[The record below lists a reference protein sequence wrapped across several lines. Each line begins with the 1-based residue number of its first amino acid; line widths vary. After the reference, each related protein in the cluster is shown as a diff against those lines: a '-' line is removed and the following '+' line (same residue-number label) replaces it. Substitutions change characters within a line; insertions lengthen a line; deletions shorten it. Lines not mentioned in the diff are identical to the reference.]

1 MAAVV
6 MANFPHARS
15 TCGRLIV
22 DGLGSLMLR
31 SGLVPRIIPTI
42 GLVGAPVLLAATIA
56 TLFGQIEQSSAAAAL
71 AALPVAVWELSLG
84 VYMVVKGF
92 KPSPII
98 ATSTPS
104 APVSRKVI
112 VA

>member
-1 MAAVV
+1 MGWD
-6 MANFPHARS
+6 HSCSGQGWCR
-15 TCGRLIV
+15 
-22 DGLGSLMLR
+22 GS
-31 SGLVPRIIPTI
+31 SPRWDSW
-42 GLVGAPVLLAATIA
+42 APALLAATIA